1 MLETI
6 KFIEDNKENWRE
18 LLSKE
23 PYCLSINE
31 DDNFVILKYSQLN
44 SDFSYKICKEC
55 RGLVIDKNTIQP
67 VALSFIKFF
76 NVQETLA
83 DSIDWKSAKVQ
94 EKIDGSKMLVWFDKY
109 NQTWRISTSSQLDA
123 YKANV
128 SDYGI
133 TFGQLFDKAV
143 NNSGFQTIDD
153 FFNLLDNNFC
163 YTFELVSPESRIVI
177 PYKKTNIYFI
187 GVRNVKTFEEVN
199 PDNFEAI
206 CETIKRPKQYKLT
219 SLSSCIDATNKM
231 GYDEEGFVV
240 VDKDW
245 KRVKIK
251 SPAYVQVHYLRGN
264 GINSKGK
271 ILNIIE
277 KGEQSEFLGYYPEYK
292 EYFDEIENKYNRYIN
307 EVRKQ
312 IIDIQA
318 KIEQNESVS
327 DSEKWSKK
335 DFAKYINDNYKDNS
349 GVLFDFLKTDLI
361 DMFIKERWQQMS
373 KENKMK
379 KLNIEYFSE

>member
-6 KFIEDNKENWRE
+6 KFIEESKENWRE
-18 LLSKE
+18 ILSKE

-31 DDNFVILKYSQLN
+31 DDNFAILKYSQLD

-55 RGLVIDKNTIQP
+55 RGLIIDKNTIEP

-109 NQTWRISTSSQLDA
+109 NQIWRISTSSQLDA

-143 NNSGFQTIDD
+143 INCGFETIND

-206 CETIKRPKQYKLT
+206 CEMIKRPKQYELT

-271 ILNIIE
+271 ILSIIE

-292 EYFDEIENKYNRYIN
+292 EYFDEVENKYNRYIN

-312 IIDIQA
+312 IIDIQE
-318 KIEQNESVS
+318 KIEQNESLS
-327 DSEKWSKK
+327 DSDKWNKK

-361 DMFIKERWQQMS
+361 DMFIKEKWKQMS